1 MHFRTAPGPELIR
14 VYAYLASC
22 RFPMVFRAQWKGLTR
37 ADEPMVRSSPK
48 SESSQL
54 RRIEM
59 HATGDLRLPVSR
71 RLGITLPGMEFAR
84 VRQRSGQF
92 SCPLSSHEP
101 VYFRPSF
108 CASCPFA
115 VGWLAATSE
124 GARPPAWGHAG
135 CPVAGDRCL
144 ELARPRCGKKL
155 AGLREASARFGTLG
169 RSGDSRCSDS
179 GSGLEGAERGGI
191 PDAGRSGLCKQAS
204 VACGSGAGAPRI
216 PRRHGRPTANTAR
229 IWIAD
234 HRKR

>member
-1 MHFRTAPGPELIR
+1 MHFWTAPGPELIR

-22 RFPMVFRAQWKGLTR
+22 RFPMVFRAPWKDLTR

-48 SESSQL
+48 SEYGQL
-54 RRIEM
+54 RRIEL
-59 HATGDLRLPVSR
+59 HATGDLLLPVSR
-71 RLGITLPGMEFAR
+71 RLGITFPGIEFAG

-135 CPVAGDRCL
+135 CPVARDRCL
-144 ELARPRCGKKL
+144 VLARRRRGKKL
-155 AGLREASARFGTLG
+155 PGLREASARFGTPGAIG
-169 RSGDSRCSDS
+169 RQPVLRQRQRTGGRGARRNSGCWPFRMVQAGEPGLWIRC
-179 GSGLEGAERGGI
+179 GGLRGFPTGT
-191 PDAGRSGLCKQAS
+191 AGRLRA
-204 VACGSGAGAPRI
+204 R
-216 PRRHGRPTANTAR
+216 AR
-229 IWIAD
+229 IWID
-234 HRKR
+234 QRKR